1 MVWWSGIR
9 VVVFEKNYCEV
20 NVRHRWIN
28 QNPFKSM
35 FWAVQG
41 MAAELTTGVLLMH
54 EIQISKQKIS
64 MLVLNN
70 KANFSKK
77 ARGRILFS
85 CAPEDKIAKAI
96 EQLIKTKEPQTLWL
110 ISKGCRLCLLRRFLL
125 RAACSQQLFCLCRN
139 SFEAT
144 SSPMRLQIKIGMHQT
159 HHRCF
164 LPAGPGDCIM
174 RYENFEES
182 MHLYY
187 SR

>member
-1 MVWWSGIR
+1 MNFTPSKLNLFTFFKLPMVWWSGIR

-110 ISKGCRLCLLRRFLL
+110 ISKGVDENQDVVSTFEFEWTLLL
-125 RAACSQQLFCLCRN
+125 
-139 SFEAT
+139 
-144 SSPMRLQIKIGMHQT
+144 KK
-159 HHRCF
+159 
-164 LPAGPGDCIM
+164 
-174 RYENFEES
+174 
-182 MHLYY
+182 
-187 SR
+187 